1 MADFDISTLETLQP
15 SWQGDT
21 HAAARA
27 SLQDYVA
34 RWLERPQPK
43 RSQPKRPQPEH
54 AALLMS
60 KAWQLGALD
69 TCVQVCDDILSRQVE
84 FSATPST
91 TFSTTIRKGACLIR
105 LGRLAEAVT
114 VLAPLRE
121 VEEVE
126 LSGYAL
132 LQLGNAFRYQGNRA
146 DAREVL
152 TMALEQAEQRRDGGL
167 VIAVR
172 TALGEVA
179 LDEGALETAI
189 EMLGKAL
196 GLTEFFSDKRLTVAP
211 LGALAHAHGS
221 WKNPSKAFDLA
232 ERAVTR
238 AHPPVDRAGAARAKL
253 ASALAAVV
261 REPRQQQTAYTFA
274 AAQMDAGNAPHIPL
288 ALRIAVADMTQR
300 VKDPRD
306 VVTPEEGQGWLEQ
319 AKRSG
324 MHPETQQLTQL
335 VAQLAG

>member
-1 MADFDISTLETLQP
+1 MADFDVSTLEALQP
-15 SWQGDT
+15 SWQEDI
-21 HAAARA
+21 HVAARA
-27 SLQDYVA
+27 SLQDYAA
-34 RWLERPQPK
+34 RWLEHPQL
-43 RSQPKRPQPEH
+43 EH
-54 AALLMS
+54 APLLMS
-60 KAWQLGALD
+60 KAWQLGALE
-69 TCVQVCDDILSRQVE
+69 TCVQVCDDVLSRQVD
-84 FSATPST
+84 FNTISST
-91 TFSTTIRKGACLIR
+91 ITTASIRKGACLVR
-105 LGRLAEAVT
+105 LGRLTEAVT
-114 VLAPLRE
+114 VLTPLRDIE
-121 VEEVE
+121 ATE

-132 LQLGNAFRYQGNRA
+132 LQLGNAFRYQGKRA

-152 TMALEQAEQRRDGGL
+152 TTALEQAEQRRDGGL

-179 LDEGALETAI
+179 LDEGTLETAI

-211 LGALAHAHGS
+211 LGALAHAHGL

-253 ASALAAVV
+253 ASAFAAVV
-261 REPRQQQTAYTFA
+261 RDPRQQQTAYTFA
-274 AAQMDAGNAPHIPL
+274 AAQMDAGSSPHIPL

-300 VKDPRD
+300 VKDPRE

-319 AKRSG
+319 AKSSG
-324 MHPETQQLTQL
+324 MYPETQQLTRL
-335 VAQLAG
+335 VAQLAS